1 MALIK
6 NFLILILIPLS
17 LSHTCLEGNFFPIL
31 VNEENKF
38 AVGPNSEACFI
49 YGLSSIKDKISLIFP
64 KIISPSAEIVIYK
77 SKSDISM
84 KDNSYVN
91 YFDRFLAS
99 ENTFKEIDIKDFDN
113 LIFIIIRDHSFPNEY
128 TNQFIL
134 YDTQIPIPLRNGK
147 PITMKYFFSTNIF
160 NFVYMSMGNFTFI
173 YSSKVKL
180 KKYISATY
188 NNQTKIEKK
197 IDETDEILYLKSYE
211 PTEKYFFFSVEDIEP
226 GTEDQEF
233 SVIVYEGGIIK
244 FDEIERNTKYT
255 INYINCNKLDE
266 PQMFFFYYLLGDSKG
281 SNTINFKLDPVAYK
295 TDYIK
300 IVSGSYHSDK
310 ELKDDDFEKYFH
322 FDKNKYPIEYDLYSE
337 IYKKI
342 YFQDTDTSYAYRY
355 IFFKVEIYKL
365 DNYYS
370 PQNFL
375 ITVGEEMDV
384 IEYKNMFFFQNNV
397 ITKKIK
403 PYFPTYF
410 KIKLNPKERYIFV
423 SPYPKNTIYI
433 EGDLIKRDENQN
445 ILINKDYYVDED
457 EVFAFTDLSEFTV
470 AVFCSESFEA
480 KFYIERYNES
490 DLIIL
495 ENLRNNDPI
504 SITFRQE
511 ECAIN
516 KKKYVVGIYNKDY
529 YTQLNK
535 TFVKYWTTKDGEMR
549 AYYRNNITV
558 EGKNLFPYAKK
569 YSIEKEEYIYIYN
582 YVDFFTFTCIKAGTL
597 TLRSTFKI
605 YDETTHRIGQ
615 NTLNKIDIGSETEI
629 VQLTSPIK
637 PAVNYLY
644 CAIFSCYGTKI
655 KISPDTPELF
665 KETTIEDDNVFTLIV
680 DLSKF
685 EPDQLAIKVK
695 AEDKTQIE
703 VVEIMKYNYT
713 EYTVIKDNKM
723 THLTDNLFVRFINNN
738 SQKVKV
744 TLKGLAGVPIAYGI
758 VKLFTYDVD
767 YLPYP
772 TQFKDTI
779 LRKTASEVEN
789 LEIQNKFYGVN
800 DNKRYTAFI
809 FAITNFKYYEF
820 DAQVIEG
827 DESDGG
833 NITLILLI
841 TIGSIIIVG
850 IIIVIIFYFVVK
862 KKNKENKYEMDV
874 EKMDN
879 EPLDDENR
887 YKGINSF

>member
-6 NFLILILIPLS
+6 NFLILILFPLS
-17 LSHTCLEGNFFPIL
+17 LSHTCLEGNFLPTL
-31 VNEENKF
+31 VNEENIF
-38 AVGPNSEACFI
+38 AVGPNSEGCFL
-49 YGLSSIKDKISLIFP
+49 YLLSKTKNKISLIFP
-64 KIISPSAEIVIYK
+64 KMISPSAEIVIYK

-91 YFDRFLAS
+91 YVDRFLAS
-99 ENTFKEIDIKDFDN
+99 ENTFKEIDVKDFDQY
-113 LIFIIIRDHSFPNEY
+113 IFIIIRDHNFSEEY
-128 TNQFIL
+128 SNKFIL
-134 YDTQIPIPLRNGK
+134 YDTQIPIPLHDGK
-147 PITMKYFFSTNIF
+147 PITMKYFFSTNIY
-160 NFVYMSMGNFTFI
+160 NFVYMSKGNFTFI

-180 KKYISATY
+180 KKYINATY
-188 NNQTKIEKK
+188 NNQIKIEKK
-197 IDETDEILYLKSYE
+197 IDETDEILYLKSYD
-211 PTEKYFFFSVEDIEP
+211 PTEKYFYFTVEDIEP

-233 SVIVYEGGIIK
+233 SVIVYEGGIFK
-244 FDEIERNTKYT
+244 FNEIERNKKYT

-266 PQMFFFYYLLGDSKG
+266 PQIFFFYYLLGDLKG
-281 SNTINFKLDPVAYK
+281 SNTINFKLDPAAYK

-300 IVSGSYHSDK
+300 IVSGSFHSDK

-322 FDKNKYPIEYDLYSE
+322 FDKNKFPIEYDLDSE

-365 DNYYS
+365 NNYYS

-375 ITVGEEMDV
+375 VTVGEEMSV
-384 IEYKNMFFFQNNV
+384 IEYINMIFFSNNV
-397 ITKKIK
+397 ITKIIK

-410 KIKLNPKERYIFV
+410 KIILNPKERYIFV

-433 EGDLIKRDENQN
+433 EGDLVKRDENQN
-445 ILINKDYYVDED
+445 IIVNKDYYTDED
-457 EVFAFTDLSEFTV
+457 EVFAFTGLSEFTV

-480 KFYIERYNES
+480 NFYIERYNEN

-495 ENLRNNDPI
+495 ENFRNNDPI
-504 SITFRQE
+504 SITFRQD
-511 ECAIN
+511 ECAVN
-516 KKKYVVGIYNKDY
+516 KKKYIVGIYNKEY
-529 YTQLNK
+529 YTKLNK

-569 YSIEKEEYIYIYN
+569 YSIEKEEYIYINN

-605 YDETTHRIGQ
+605 FNETTHKIGQ
-615 NTLNKIDIGSETEI
+615 NTLNRIKIGSETEI

-637 PAVNYLY
+637 PPVNYLH
-644 CAIFSCYGTKI
+644 CAIFSCYGKKI
-655 KISPDTPELF
+655 KIYPDTPELF
-665 KETTIEDDNVFTLIV
+665 KETTIENDNIFTLKI

-695 AEDKTQIE
+695 AEDKTEIE
-703 VVEIMKYNYT
+703 VVEIIKYNYT

-723 THLTDNLFVRFINNN
+723 THLTDNLFVRFLNNN
-738 SQKVKV
+738 SQKIKV
-744 TLKGLAGVPIAYGI
+744 TIKGLAGVPIAYGI

-767 YLPYP
+767 FLPYP

-779 LRKTASEVEN
+779 IRKTASEVEN
-789 LEIQNKFYGVN
+789 LEIQNNFYGVN
-800 DNKRYTAFI
+800 DNKKYTAFI

-827 DESDGG
+827 DESNSGG
-833 NITLILLI
+833 NSLTIILFI
-841 TIGSIIIVG
+841 IFGTVIIIIV
-850 IIIVIIFYFVVK
+850 VILYFFVK
-862 KKNKENKYEMDV
+862 EKKKENKYEMEV
-874 EKMDN
+874 EKIDN
-879 EPLDDENR
+879 EPLDDENK
-887 YKGINSF
+887 YKEIN

>member
-6 NFLILILIPLS
+6 NFLILILFPLS
-17 LSHTCLEGNFFPIL
+17 LSHTCLEGNFLPTL
-31 VNEENKF
+31 VNEENIF
-38 AVGPNSEACFI
+38 AVGPNSEGCFL
-49 YGLSSIKDKISLIFP
+49 YLLSKTKNKISLIFP
-64 KIISPSAEIVIYK
+64 KMISPSAEIVIYK

-91 YFDRFLAS
+91 YVDRFLAS
-99 ENTFKEIDIKDFDN
+99 ENTFKEIDVKDFDQY
-113 LIFIIIRDHSFPNEY
+113 IFIIIRDHNFSEEY
-128 TNQFIL
+128 SNKFIL
-134 YDTQIPIPLRNGK
+134 YDTQIPIPLHDGK
-147 PITMKYFFSTNIF
+147 PITMKYFFSTNIY
-160 NFVYMSMGNFTFI
+160 NFVYMSKGNFTFI

-180 KKYISATY
+180 KKYINATY
-188 NNQTKIEKK
+188 NNQIKIEKK
-197 IDETDEILYLKSYE
+197 IDETDEILYLKSYD
-211 PTEKYFFFSVEDIEP
+211 PTEKYFYFTVEDIEP

-233 SVIVYEGGIIK
+233 SVIVYEGGIFK
-244 FDEIERNTKYT
+244 FNEIERNKKYT

-266 PQMFFFYYLLGDSKG
+266 PQIFFFYYLLGDLKG
-281 SNTINFKLDPVAYK
+281 SNTINFKLDPAAYK

-300 IVSGSYHSDK
+300 IVSGSFHSDK

-322 FDKNKYPIEYDLYSE
+322 FDKNKFPIEYDLDSE

-342 YFQDTDTSYAYRY
+342 YFQDTDTSYPYRY

-365 DNYYS
+365 NNYYS

-375 ITVGEEMDV
+375 VTVGEEMSV
-384 IEYKNMFFFQNNV
+384 IEYINMIFFSNNV
-397 ITKKIK
+397 ITKIIK

-410 KIKLNPKERYIFV
+410 KIILNPKERYIFV

-433 EGDLIKRDENQN
+433 EGDLVKRDENQN
-445 ILINKDYYVDED
+445 IIVNKDYYTDED
-457 EVFAFTDLSEFTV
+457 EVFAFTGLSEFTV

-480 KFYIERYNES
+480 NFYIERYNEN

-495 ENLRNNDPI
+495 ENFRNNDPI
-504 SITFRQE
+504 SITFRQD
-511 ECAIN
+511 ECAVN
-516 KKKYVVGIYNKDY
+516 KKKYIVGIYNKEY
-529 YTQLNK
+529 YTKLNK

-569 YSIEKEEYIYIYN
+569 YSIEKEEYIYINN

-605 YDETTHRIGQ
+605 FNETTHKIGQ
-615 NTLNKIDIGSETEI
+615 NTLNRIKIGSETEI

-637 PAVNYLY
+637 PPVNYLH
-644 CAIFSCYGTKI
+644 CAIFSCYGKKI
-655 KISPDTPELF
+655 KIYPDTPELF
-665 KETTIEDDNVFTLIV
+665 KETTIENDNIFTLKI

-695 AEDKTQIE
+695 AEDKTEIE
-703 VVEIMKYNYT
+703 VVEIIKYNYT

-723 THLTDNLFVRFINNN
+723 THLTDNLFVRFLNNN
-738 SQKVKV
+738 SQKIKV
-744 TLKGLAGVPIAYGI
+744 TIKGLAGVPIAYGI

-767 YLPYP
+767 FLPYP

-779 LRKTASEVEN
+779 IRKTASEVEN
-789 LEIQNKFYGVN
+789 LEIQNNFYGVN
-800 DNKRYTAFI
+800 DNKKYTAFI

-827 DESDGG
+827 DESNSGG
-833 NITLILLI
+833 NSLTIILFI
-841 TIGSIIIVG
+841 IFGTVIIIIV
-850 IIIVIIFYFVVK
+850 VILYFFVK
-862 KKNKENKYEMDV
+862 EKKKENKYEMEV
-874 EKMDN
+874 EKIDN
-879 EPLDDENR
+879 EPLDDENK
-887 YKGINSF
+887 YKEIN

>member
-6 NFLILILIPLS
+6 NFLILILFPLS
-17 LSHTCLEGNFFPIL
+17 LSHTCLEGNFLPTL
-31 VNEENKF
+31 VNEENIF
-38 AVGPNSEACFI
+38 AVGPNSEGCFL
-49 YGLSSIKDKISLIFP
+49 YLLSKTKNKISLIFP
-64 KIISPSAEIVIYK
+64 KMISPSAEIVIYK

-91 YFDRFLAS
+91 YVDRFLAS
-99 ENTFKEIDIKDFDN
+99 ENTFKEIDVKDFDQY
-113 LIFIIIRDHSFPNEY
+113 IFIIIRDHNFSEEY
-128 TNQFIL
+128 SNKFIL
-134 YDTQIPIPLRNGK
+134 YDTQIPIPLHDGK
-147 PITMKYFFSTNIF
+147 PITMKYFFSTNIY
-160 NFVYMSMGNFTFI
+160 NFVYMSKGNFTFI

-180 KKYISATY
+180 KKYINATY
-188 NNQTKIEKK
+188 NNQIKIKKK
-197 IDETDEILYLKSYE
+197 IDETDEILYLKSYD
-211 PTEKYFFFSVEDIEP
+211 PTEKYFYFTVEDIEP

-233 SVIVYEGGIIK
+233 SVIVYEGGIFK
-244 FDEIERNTKYT
+244 FNEIERNKKYT

-266 PQMFFFYYLLGDSKG
+266 PQIFFFYYLLGDLKG
-281 SNTINFKLDPVAYK
+281 SNTINFKLDPAAYK

-300 IVSGSYHSDK
+300 IVSGSFHSDK

-322 FDKNKYPIEYDLYSE
+322 FDKNKFPIEYDLDSE

-342 YFQDTDTSYAYRY
+342 YFQDTDTSYPYRY

-365 DNYYS
+365 NNYYS

-375 ITVGEEMDV
+375 VTVGEEMSV
-384 IEYKNMFFFQNNV
+384 IEYINMIFFSNNV
-397 ITKKIK
+397 ITKIIK

-410 KIKLNPKERYIFV
+410 KIILNPKERYIFV

-433 EGDLIKRDENQN
+433 EGDLVKRDENQN
-445 ILINKDYYVDED
+445 IIVNKDYYTDED
-457 EVFAFTDLSEFTV
+457 EVFAFTGLSEFTV

-480 KFYIERYNES
+480 NFYIERYNEN

-495 ENLRNNDPI
+495 ENFRNNDPI
-504 SITFRQE
+504 SITFRQD

-516 KKKYVVGIYNKDY
+516 KKKYIVGIYNKEY
-529 YTQLNK
+529 YTKLNK

-569 YSIEKEEYIYIYN
+569 YSIEKEEYIYINN

-605 YDETTHRIGQ
+605 FNETTHKIGQ
-615 NTLNKIDIGSETEI
+615 NTLNRIKIGSETEI

-637 PAVNYLY
+637 PPVNYLH
-644 CAIFSCYGTKI
+644 CAIFSCYGKKI
-655 KISPDTPELF
+655 KIYPDTPELF
-665 KETTIEDDNVFTLIV
+665 KETTIENDNIFTLKI

-695 AEDKTQIE
+695 AEDKTEIE
-703 VVEIMKYNYT
+703 VVEIIKYNYT

-723 THLTDNLFVRFINNN
+723 THLTDNLFVRFLNNN
-738 SQKVKV
+738 SQRIKV
-744 TLKGLAGVPIAYGI
+744 TIKGLAGVPIAYGI

-767 YLPYP
+767 FLPYP

-779 LRKTASEVEN
+779 IRKTASEVEN
-789 LEIQNKFYGVN
+789 LEIQNNFYGVN
-800 DNKRYTAFI
+800 DNKKYTAFI

-827 DESDGG
+827 DESNSGG
-833 NITLILLI
+833 NSLTIILFI
-841 TIGSIIIVG
+841 IFGTVIIIIV
-850 IIIVIIFYFVVK
+850 VILYFFVK
-862 KKNKENKYEMDV
+862 EKKKENKYEMEV
-874 EKMDN
+874 EKIDN
-879 EPLDDENR
+879 EPLDDENK
-887 YKGINSF
+887 YKEIN

>member
-6 NFLILILIPLS
+6 NFLILILFPLS
-17 LSHTCLEGNFFPIL
+17 LSHTCLEGNFLPTL
-31 VNEENKF
+31 VNEENIF
-38 AVGPNSEACFI
+38 AVGPNSEGCFL
-49 YGLSSIKDKISLIFP
+49 YLLSKTKNKISLIFP
-64 KIISPSAEIVIYK
+64 KMISPSAEIVIYK

-91 YFDRFLAS
+91 YVDRFLAS
-99 ENTFKEIDIKDFDN
+99 ENTFKEIDVKDFDQY
-113 LIFIIIRDHSFPNEY
+113 IFIIIRDHNFSEEY
-128 TNQFIL
+128 SNKFIL
-134 YDTQIPIPLRNGK
+134 YDTQIPIPLHDGK
-147 PITMKYFFSTNIF
+147 PITMKYFFSTNIY
-160 NFVYMSMGNFTFI
+160 NFVYMSKGNFTFI

-180 KKYISATY
+180 KKYINATY
-188 NNQTKIEKK
+188 NNQTKIERK

-211 PTEKYFFFSVEDIEP
+211 PTEKYFYFTVEDIEP

-233 SVIVYEGGIIK
+233 SVIVYEGGIFK
-244 FDEIERNTKYT
+244 FNEIERNKKYT

-266 PQMFFFYYLLGDSKG
+266 PQIFFFYYLLGDLKG
-281 SNTINFKLDPVAYK
+281 SNTINFKLDPAAYK

-300 IVSGSYHSDK
+300 IVSGSFHSDK

-322 FDKNKYPIEYDLYSE
+322 FDKNKFPIEYDLDSE

-365 DNYYS
+365 NNYYS

-375 ITVGEEMDV
+375 VTVGEEMGV
-384 IEYKNMFFFQNNV
+384 IEYINMIFFSNNV
-397 ITKKIK
+397 ITKIIK

-410 KIKLNPKERYIFV
+410 KIILNPKERYIFV

-433 EGDLIKRDENQN
+433 EGDLVKRDENQN
-445 ILINKDYYVDED
+445 IIVNKDYYTDED
-457 EVFAFTDLSEFTV
+457 EVFAFTGLSEFTV

-480 KFYIERYNES
+480 NFYIERYNES

-504 SITFRQE
+504 SITFRQD
-511 ECAIN
+511 ECAVN
-516 KKKYVVGIYNKDY
+516 KKKYIVGIYNKEY
-529 YTQLNK
+529 YTKLNK

-569 YSIEKEEYIYIYN
+569 YSIEKEEYIYINN

-605 YDETTHRIGQ
+605 FNETTHKIGQ
-615 NTLNKIDIGSETEI
+615 NTLNRIKIGSETEI

-637 PAVNYLY
+637 PPVNYLH
-644 CAIFSCYGTKI
+644 CAIFSCYGKKI
-655 KISPDTPELF
+655 KIYPDTPELF
-665 KETTIEDDNVFTLIV
+665 KETTIENDNIFTLKI

-695 AEDKTQIE
+695 AEDKTEIE
-703 VVEIMKYNYT
+703 VVEIIKYNYT

-723 THLTDNLFVRFINNN
+723 THLTDNLFVRFLNNN
-738 SQKVKV
+738 SQKIKV
-744 TLKGLAGVPIAYGI
+744 TIKGLAGVPIAYGI

-767 YLPYP
+767 FLPYP

-779 LRKTASEVEN
+779 IRKTASEVEN
-789 LEIQNKFYGVN
+789 LEIQNNFYGVN
-800 DNKRYTAFI
+800 DNKKYTAFI

-827 DESDGG
+827 DESNSGG
-833 NITLILLI
+833 NSLTIILFI
-841 TIGSIIIVG
+841 IFGTVIIIIV
-850 IIIVIIFYFVVK
+850 VILYFFVK
-862 KKNKENKYEMDV
+862 EKKKENKYEMEV
-874 EKMDN
+874 EKIDN
-879 EPLDDENR
+879 EPLDDENK
-887 YKGINSF
+887 YKEIN

>member
-6 NFLILILIPLS
+6 NFLILILFPLS
-17 LSHTCLEGNFFPIL
+17 LSHTCLEGNFLPTL
-31 VNEENKF
+31 VNEENIF
-38 AVGPNSEACFI
+38 AVGPNSEGCFL
-49 YGLSSIKDKISLIFP
+49 YLLSKTKNKISLIFP
-64 KIISPSAEIVIYK
+64 KMISPSAEIVIYK

-91 YFDRFLAS
+91 YVDRFLAS
-99 ENTFKEIDIKDFDN
+99 ENTFKEIDVKDFDQY
-113 LIFIIIRDHSFPNEY
+113 IFIIIRDHNFSEEY
-128 TNQFIL
+128 SNKFIL
-134 YDTQIPIPLRNGK
+134 YDTQIPIPLHDGK
-147 PITMKYFFSTNIF
+147 PITMKYFFSTNIY
-160 NFVYMSMGNFTFI
+160 NFVYMSKGNFTFI

-180 KKYISATY
+180 KKYINATY

-197 IDETDEILYLKSYE
+197 IDETDEILYLKSYD
-211 PTEKYFFFSVEDIEP
+211 PTEKYFYFTVEDIEP

-233 SVIVYEGGIIK
+233 SVIVYEGGIFK
-244 FDEIERNTKYT
+244 FNEIERNKKYT

-266 PQMFFFYYLLGDSKG
+266 PQIFFFYYLLGDLKG
-281 SNTINFKLDPVAYK
+281 SNTINFKLDPAAYK

-300 IVSGSYHSDK
+300 IVSGSFHSDK

-322 FDKNKYPIEYDLYSE
+322 FDKNKFPIEYDLDSE

-342 YFQDTDTSYAYRY
+342 YFQDTDTSYPYRY

-365 DNYYS
+365 NNYYS

-375 ITVGEEMDV
+375 VTVGEEMSV
-384 IEYKNMFFFQNNV
+384 IEYINMIFFSNNV
-397 ITKKIK
+397 ITKIIK

-410 KIKLNPKERYIFV
+410 KIILNPKERYIFV

-433 EGDLIKRDENQN
+433 EGDLVKRDENQN
-445 ILINKDYYVDED
+445 IIVNKDYYTDED
-457 EVFAFTDLSEFTV
+457 EVFAFTGLSEFTV

-480 KFYIERYNES
+480 NFYIERYNEN

-495 ENLRNNDPI
+495 ENFRNNDPI
-504 SITFRQE
+504 SITFRQD
-511 ECAIN
+511 ECAVN
-516 KKKYVVGIYNKDY
+516 KKKYIVGIYNKEY
-529 YTQLNK
+529 YTKLNK

-569 YSIEKEEYIYIYN
+569 YSIEKEEYIYINN

-605 YDETTHRIGQ
+605 FNETTHKIGQ
-615 NTLNKIDIGSETEI
+615 NTLNRIKIGSETEI

-637 PAVNYLY
+637 PPVNYLH
-644 CAIFSCYGTKI
+644 CAIFSCYGKKI
-655 KISPDTPELF
+655 KIYPDTPELF
-665 KETTIEDDNVFTLIV
+665 KETTIENDNVFTLKI

-695 AEDKTQIE
+695 AEDKTEIE
-703 VVEIMKYNYT
+703 VVEIIKYNYT

-723 THLTDNLFVRFINNN
+723 THLTDNLFVRFLNNN
-738 SQKVKV
+738 SQRIKV
-744 TLKGLAGVPIAYGI
+744 TIKGLAGVPIAYGI

-767 YLPYP
+767 FLPYP

-779 LRKTASEVEN
+779 IRKTASEVEN
-789 LEIQNKFYGVN
+789 LEIQNNFYGVN
-800 DNKRYTAFI
+800 DNKKYTAFI

-827 DESDGG
+827 DESNSGG
-833 NITLILLI
+833 NSLTIILFI
-841 TIGSIIIVG
+841 IFGTIIIIIV
-850 IIIVIIFYFVVK
+850 VILYFFVK
-862 KKNKENKYEMDV
+862 EKRKEKKYEMEV
-874 EKMDN
+874 EKIDN
-879 EPLDDENR
+879 EPLDDENK
-887 YKGINSF
+887 YKEIN

>member
-6 NFLILILIPLS
+6 NFLILILFPLS
-17 LSHTCLEGNFFPIL
+17 LSHTCLEGNFLPTL
-31 VNEENKF
+31 VNEENIF
-38 AVGPNSEACFI
+38 AVGPNSEGCFL
-49 YGLSSIKDKISLIFP
+49 YLLSKTKNKISLIFP
-64 KIISPSAEIVIYK
+64 KMISPSAEIVIYK

-91 YFDRFLAS
+91 YVDRFLAS
-99 ENTFKEIDIKDFDN
+99 ENTFKEIDVKDFDQY
-113 LIFIIIRDHSFPNEY
+113 IFIIIRDHNFSEEY
-128 TNQFIL
+128 SNKFIL
-134 YDTQIPIPLRNGK
+134 YDTQIPIPLHDGK
-147 PITMKYFFSTNIF
+147 PITMKYFFSTNIY
-160 NFVYMSMGNFTFI
+160 NFVYMSKGNFTFI

-180 KKYISATY
+180 KKYINATY
-188 NNQTKIEKK
+188 NNQIKIEKK
-197 IDETDEILYLKSYE
+197 IDETDEILYLKSYD
-211 PTEKYFFFSVEDIEP
+211 PTEKYFYFTVEDIEP

-233 SVIVYEGGIIK
+233 SVIVYEGGIFK
-244 FDEIERNTKYT
+244 FNEIERNKKYT

-266 PQMFFFYYLLGDSKG
+266 PQIFFFYYLLGDLKG
-281 SNTINFKLDPVAYK
+281 SNTINFKLDPAAYK

-300 IVSGSYHSDK
+300 IVSGSFHSDK

-322 FDKNKYPIEYDLYSE
+322 FDKNKFPIEYDLDSE

-342 YFQDTDTSYAYRY
+342 YFQDTDTSYPYRY

-365 DNYYS
+365 NNYYS

-375 ITVGEEMDV
+375 VTVGEEMSV
-384 IEYKNMFFFQNNV
+384 IEYINMIFFSNNV
-397 ITKKIK
+397 ITKIIK

-410 KIKLNPKERYIFV
+410 KIILNPKERYIFV

-433 EGDLIKRDENQN
+433 EGDLVKRDENQN
-445 ILINKDYYVDED
+445 IIVNKDYYTDED
-457 EVFAFTDLSEFTV
+457 EVFAFTGLSEFTV

-480 KFYIERYNES
+480 NFYIERYNEN

-495 ENLRNNDPI
+495 ENFRNNDPI
-504 SITFRQE
+504 SITFRQD
-511 ECAIN
+511 ECAVN
-516 KKKYVVGIYNKDY
+516 KKKYIVGIYNKEY
-529 YTQLNK
+529 YTKLNK

-569 YSIEKEEYIYIYN
+569 YSIEKEEYIYINN

-605 YDETTHRIGQ
+605 FNETTHKIGQ
-615 NTLNKIDIGSETEI
+615 NTLNRIKIGSETEI

-637 PAVNYLY
+637 PPVNYLH
-644 CAIFSCYGTKI
+644 CAIFSCYGKKI
-655 KISPDTPELF
+655 KIYPDTPELF
-665 KETTIEDDNVFTLIV
+665 KETTIENDNIFTLKI

-695 AEDKTQIE
+695 AEDKTEIE
-703 VVEIMKYNYT
+703 VVEIIKYNYT

-723 THLTDNLFVRFINNN
+723 THLTDNLFVRFLNNN
-738 SQKVKV
+738 SQRIKV
-744 TLKGLAGVPIAYGI
+744 TIKGLAGVPIAYGI

-767 YLPYP
+767 FLPYP

-779 LRKTASEVEN
+779 IRKTASEVEN
-789 LEIQNKFYGVN
+789 LEIQNNFYGVN
-800 DNKRYTAFI
+800 DNKKYTAFI

-827 DESDGG
+827 DESNSGG
-833 NITLILLI
+833 NSLTIILFI
-841 TIGSIIIVG
+841 IFGTVIIIIV
-850 IIIVIIFYFVVK
+850 VILYFFVK
-862 KKNKENKYEMDV
+862 EKKKENKYEMEV
-874 EKMDN
+874 EKIDN
-879 EPLDDENR
+879 EPLDDENK
-887 YKGINSF
+887 YKEIN

>member
-6 NFLILILIPLS
+6 NFLILILFPLS
-17 LSHTCLEGNFFPIL
+17 LSHTCLEGNFLPTL
-31 VNEENKF
+31 VNEENIF
-38 AVGPNSEACFI
+38 AVGPNSEGCFL
-49 YGLSSIKDKISLIFP
+49 YLLSKTKNKISLIFP
-64 KIISPSAEIVIYK
+64 KMISPSAEIVIYK

-91 YFDRFLAS
+91 YVDRFLAS
-99 ENTFKEIDIKDFDN
+99 ENTFKEIDVKDFDQY
-113 LIFIIIRDHSFPNEY
+113 IFIIIRDHNFSEEY
-128 TNQFIL
+128 SNKFIL
-134 YDTQIPIPLRNGK
+134 YDTQIPIPLHDGK
-147 PITMKYFFSTNIF
+147 PITMKYFFSTNIY
-160 NFVYMSMGNFTFI
+160 NFVYMSKGNFTFI

-180 KKYISATY
+180 KKYINATY
-188 NNQTKIEKK
+188 NNQTKIERK

-211 PTEKYFFFSVEDIEP
+211 PTEKYFYFTVEDIEP

-233 SVIVYEGGIIK
+233 SVIVYEGGIFK
-244 FDEIERNTKYT
+244 FNEIERNKKYT

-266 PQMFFFYYLLGDSKG
+266 PQIFFFYYLLGDLKG
-281 SNTINFKLDPVAYK
+281 SNTINFKLDPAAYK

-300 IVSGSYHSDK
+300 IVSGSFHSDK

-322 FDKNKYPIEYDLYSE
+322 FDKNKFPIEYDLDSE

-365 DNYYS
+365 NNYYS

-375 ITVGEEMDV
+375 VTVGEEMSV
-384 IEYKNMFFFQNNV
+384 IEYINMIFFSNNV
-397 ITKKIK
+397 ITKIIK

-410 KIKLNPKERYIFV
+410 KIILNPKERYIFV

-433 EGDLIKRDENQN
+433 EGDLVKRDENQN
-445 ILINKDYYVDED
+445 IIVNKDYYTDED
-457 EVFAFTDLSEFTV
+457 EVFAFTGLSEFTV

-480 KFYIERYNES
+480 NFYIERYNEN

-495 ENLRNNDPI
+495 ENFRNNDPI
-504 SITFRQE
+504 SITFRQD
-511 ECAIN
+511 ECAVN
-516 KKKYVVGIYNKDY
+516 KKKYIVGIYNKEY
-529 YTQLNK
+529 YTKLNK

-569 YSIEKEEYIYIYN
+569 YSIEKEEYIYINN

-605 YDETTHRIGQ
+605 FNETTHKIGQ
-615 NTLNKIDIGSETEI
+615 NTLNRIKIGSETEI

-637 PAVNYLY
+637 PPVNYLH
-644 CAIFSCYGTKI
+644 CAIFSCYGKKI
-655 KISPDTPELF
+655 KIYPDTPELF
-665 KETTIEDDNVFTLIV
+665 KETTIENDNIFTLKI

-695 AEDKTQIE
+695 AEDKTEIE
-703 VVEIMKYNYT
+703 VVEIIKYNYT

-723 THLTDNLFVRFINNN
+723 THLTDNLFVRFLNNN
-738 SQKVKV
+738 SQKIKV
-744 TLKGLAGVPIAYGI
+744 TIKGLAGVPIAYGI

-767 YLPYP
+767 FLPYP

-779 LRKTASEVEN
+779 IRKTASEVEN
-789 LEIQNKFYGVN
+789 LEIQNNFYGVN
-800 DNKRYTAFI
+800 DNKKYTAFI

-827 DESDGG
+827 DESNSGG
-833 NITLILLI
+833 NSLTIILFI
-841 TIGSIIIVG
+841 IFGTVIIIIV
-850 IIIVIIFYFVVK
+850 VILYFFVK
-862 KKNKENKYEMDV
+862 EKKKENKYEMEV
-874 EKMDN
+874 EKIDN
-879 EPLDDENR
+879 EPLDDENK
-887 YKGINSF
+887 YKEIN

>member
-6 NFLILILIPLS
+6 NFLILILFPLS
-17 LSHTCLEGNFFPIL
+17 LSHTCLEGNFLPTL
-31 VNEENKF
+31 VNEENIF
-38 AVGPNSEACFI
+38 AVGPNSEGCFL
-49 YGLSSIKDKISLIFP
+49 YLLSKTKNKISLIFP
-64 KIISPSAEIVIYK
+64 KMISPSAEIVIYK

-91 YFDRFLAS
+91 YVDRFLAS
-99 ENTFKEIDIKDFDN
+99 ENTFKEIDVKDFDQY
-113 LIFIIIRDHSFPNEY
+113 IFIIIRDHNFSEEY
-128 TNQFIL
+128 SNKFIL
-134 YDTQIPIPLRNGK
+134 YDTQIPIPLHDGK
-147 PITMKYFFSTNIF
+147 PITMKYFFSTNIY
-160 NFVYMSMGNFTFI
+160 NFVYMSKGNFTFI

-180 KKYISATY
+180 KKYINATY
-188 NNQTKIEKK
+188 NNQIKIEKK
-197 IDETDEILYLKSYE
+197 IDETDEILYLKSYD
-211 PTEKYFFFSVEDIEP
+211 PTEKYFYFTVEDIEP

-233 SVIVYEGGIIK
+233 SVIVYEGGIFK
-244 FDEIERNTKYT
+244 FNEIERNKKYT

-266 PQMFFFYYLLGDSKG
+266 PQIFFFYYLLGDLKG
-281 SNTINFKLDPVAYK
+281 SNTINFKLDPAAYK

-300 IVSGSYHSDK
+300 IVSGSFHSDK

-322 FDKNKYPIEYDLYSE
+322 FDKNKFPIEYDLDSE

-342 YFQDTDTSYAYRY
+342 YFQDTDTSYPYRY

-365 DNYYS
+365 NNYYS

-375 ITVGEEMDV
+375 VTVGEEMSV
-384 IEYKNMFFFQNNV
+384 IEYINMIFFSNNV
-397 ITKKIK
+397 ITKIIK

-410 KIKLNPKERYIFV
+410 KIILNPKERYIFV

-433 EGDLIKRDENQN
+433 EGDLVKRDENQN
-445 ILINKDYYVDED
+445 IIVNKDYYTDED
-457 EVFAFTDLSEFTV
+457 EVFAFTGLSEFTV

-480 KFYIERYNES
+480 NFYIERYNEN

-495 ENLRNNDPI
+495 ENFRNNDPI
-504 SITFRQE
+504 SITFRQD
-511 ECAIN
+511 ECAVN
-516 KKKYVVGIYNKDY
+516 KKKYIVGIYNKEY
-529 YTQLNK
+529 YTKLNK

-569 YSIEKEEYIYIYN
+569 YSIEKEEYIYINN

-605 YDETTHRIGQ
+605 FNETTHKIGQ
-615 NTLNKIDIGSETEI
+615 NTLNRIKIGSETEI

-637 PAVNYLY
+637 PPVNYLH
-644 CAIFSCYGTKI
+644 CAIFSCYGKKI
-655 KISPDTPELF
+655 KIYPDTPELF
-665 KETTIEDDNVFTLIV
+665 KETTIENDNVFTLKI

-695 AEDKTQIE
+695 AEDKTEIE
-703 VVEIMKYNYT
+703 VVEIIKYNYT

-723 THLTDNLFVRFINNN
+723 THLTDNLFVRFLNNN
-738 SQKVKV
+738 SQRIKV
-744 TLKGLAGVPIAYGI
+744 TIKGLAGVPIAYGI

-767 YLPYP
+767 FLPYP

-779 LRKTASEVEN
+779 IRKTASEVEN
-789 LEIQNKFYGVN
+789 LEIQNNFYGVN
-800 DNKRYTAFI
+800 DNKKYTAFI

-827 DESDGG
+827 DESNSGG
-833 NITLILLI
+833 NSLTIILFI
-841 TIGSIIIVG
+841 IFGTVIIIIV
-850 IIIVIIFYFVVK
+850 VILYFFVKEK
-862 KKNKENKYEMDV
+862 KKEKKYEMEV
-874 EKMDN
+874 EKIDN
-879 EPLDDENR
+879 EPLDDENK
-887 YKGINSF
+887 YKEIN

>member
-6 NFLILILIPLS
+6 NFLILILFPLS
-17 LSHTCLEGNFFPIL
+17 LSHTCLEGNFLPTL
-31 VNEENKF
+31 VNEENIF
-38 AVGPNSEACFI
+38 AVGPNSEGCFLYLI
-49 YGLSSIKDKISLIFP
+49 SKTKNKISLIFP
-64 KIISPSAEIVIYK
+64 KMISPSAEIVIYK

-91 YFDRFLAS
+91 YVDRFLAS
-99 ENTFKEIDIKDFDN
+99 ENTFKEIDVKDFDQY
-113 LIFIIIRDHSFPNEY
+113 IFIIIRDHNFSEEY
-128 TNQFIL
+128 SNKFIL
-134 YDTQIPIPLRNGK
+134 YDTQIPIPLHDGK
-147 PITMKYFFSTNIF
+147 PITMKYFFSTNIY
-160 NFVYMSMGNFTFI
+160 NFVYMSTGNFTFI

-180 KKYISATY
+180 KKYINATY
-188 NNQTKIEKK
+188 NNQIKIEKK
-197 IDETDEILYLKSYE
+197 IDETDEILYLKSYD
-211 PTEKYFFFSVEDIEP
+211 PTEKYFYFTVEDIEP

-233 SVIVYEGGIIK
+233 SVIVYEGGIFK
-244 FDEIERNTKYT
+244 FNEIERNKKYT

-266 PQMFFFYYLLGDSKG
+266 PQIFFFYYLLGDLKG
-281 SNTINFKLDPVAYK
+281 SNTINFKLDPAAYK

-300 IVSGSYHSDK
+300 IVSGSFHSDK

-322 FDKNKYPIEYDLYSE
+322 FDKNKFPIEYDLDSE

-365 DNYYS
+365 NNYYS

-375 ITVGEEMDV
+375 VTVGEEMSV
-384 IEYKNMFFFQNNV
+384 IEYINMIFFSNNV
-397 ITKKIK
+397 ITKIIK

-410 KIKLNPKERYIFV
+410 KIILNPKERYIFV

-433 EGDLIKRDENQN
+433 EGDLVKRDENQN
-445 ILINKDYYVDED
+445 IIVNKDYYTDED
-457 EVFAFTDLSEFTV
+457 EVFAFTGISEFTV

-480 KFYIERYNES
+480 NFYIERYNEN

-495 ENLRNNDPI
+495 ENFRNNDPI
-504 SITFRQE
+504 SITFRQD
-511 ECAIN
+511 ECAVN
-516 KKKYVVGIYNKDY
+516 KKKYIVGIYNKEY
-529 YTQLNK
+529 YTKLNK

-569 YSIEKEEYIYIYN
+569 YSIEKEEYIYINN

-605 YDETTHRIGQ
+605 FNETTHKIGQ
-615 NTLNKIDIGSETEI
+615 NTLNRIKIGSETEI

-637 PAVNYLY
+637 PPVNYLH
-644 CAIFSCYGTKI
+644 CAIFSCYGKKI
-655 KISPDTPELF
+655 KIYPDTPELF
-665 KETTIEDDNVFTLIV
+665 KETTIENDNIFTLKI

-695 AEDKTQIE
+695 AEDKTEIE
-703 VVEIMKYNYT
+703 VVEIIKYNYT

-723 THLTDNLFVRFINNN
+723 THLTDNLFVRFLNNN
-738 SQKVKV
+738 SQRIKV
-744 TLKGLAGVPIAYGI
+744 TIKGLAGVPIAYGI

-767 YLPYP
+767 FLPYP

-779 LRKTASEVEN
+779 IRKTASEVEN
-789 LEIQNKFYGVN
+789 LEIQNNFYGVN
-800 DNKRYTAFI
+800 DNKKYTAFI

-827 DESDGG
+827 DESNSGG
-833 NITLILLI
+833 NSLTIILFI
-841 TIGSIIIVG
+841 IFGTVIIIIV
-850 IIIVIIFYFVVK
+850 VILYFFVK
-862 KKNKENKYEMDV
+862 EKKKENKYEMEV
-874 EKMDN
+874 EKIDN
-879 EPLDDENR
+879 EPLDDENK
-887 YKGINSF
+887 YKEIN

>member
-6 NFLILILIPLS
+6 NFLILILFPLS
-17 LSHTCLEGNFFPIL
+17 LSHTCLEGNFLPTL
-31 VNEENKF
+31 VNEENIF
-38 AVGPNSEACFI
+38 AVGPNSEGCFL
-49 YGLSSIKDKISLIFP
+49 YLLSKTKNKISLIFP
-64 KIISPSAEIVIYK
+64 KMISPSAEIVIYK

-91 YFDRFLAS
+91 YVDRFLAS
-99 ENTFKEIDIKDFDN
+99 ENTFKEIDVKDFDQY
-113 LIFIIIRDHSFPNEY
+113 IFIIIRDHNFSEEY
-128 TNQFIL
+128 SNKFIL
-134 YDTQIPIPLRNGK
+134 YDTQIPIPLHDGK
-147 PITMKYFFSTNIF
+147 PITMKYFFSTNIY
-160 NFVYMSMGNFTFI
+160 NFVYMSTGNFTFI

-180 KKYISATY
+180 KKYINATY

-197 IDETDEILYLKSYE
+197 IDETDEILYLKSYD
-211 PTEKYFFFSVEDIEP
+211 PTEKYFYFTVEDIEP

-233 SVIVYEGGIIK
+233 SVIVYEGGIFK
-244 FDEIERNTKYT
+244 FNEIERNKKYT

-266 PQMFFFYYLLGDSKG
+266 PQIFFFYYLLGDLKG
-281 SNTINFKLDPVAYK
+281 SNTINFKLDPAAYK

-300 IVSGSYHSDK
+300 IVSGSFHSDK

-322 FDKNKYPIEYDLYSE
+322 FDKNKFPIEYDLDSE

-342 YFQDTDTSYAYRY
+342 YFQDTDTSYPYRY

-365 DNYYS
+365 NNYYS

-375 ITVGEEMDV
+375 VTVGEEMSV
-384 IEYKNMFFFQNNV
+384 IEYINMIFFSNNV
-397 ITKKIK
+397 ITKIIK

-410 KIKLNPKERYIFV
+410 KIILNPKERYIFV

-433 EGDLIKRDENQN
+433 EGDLVKRDENQN
-445 ILINKDYYVDED
+445 IIVNKDYYTDED
-457 EVFAFTDLSEFTV
+457 EVFAFTGLSEFTV

-480 KFYIERYNES
+480 NFYIERYNEN

-495 ENLRNNDPI
+495 ENFRNNDPI
-504 SITFRQE
+504 SITFRQD
-511 ECAIN
+511 ECAVN
-516 KKKYVVGIYNKDY
+516 KKKYIVGIYNKEY
-529 YTQLNK
+529 YTKLNK

-569 YSIEKEEYIYIYN
+569 YSIEKEEYIYINN

-605 YDETTHRIGQ
+605 FNETTHKIGQ
-615 NTLNKIDIGSETEI
+615 NTLNRIKIGSETEI

-637 PAVNYLY
+637 PPVNYLH
-644 CAIFSCYGTKI
+644 CAIFSCYGKKI
-655 KISPDTPELF
+655 KIYPDTPELF
-665 KETTIEDDNVFTLIV
+665 KETTIENDNIFTLKI

-695 AEDKTQIE
+695 AEDKTEIE
-703 VVEIMKYNYT
+703 VVEIIKYNYT

-723 THLTDNLFVRFINNN
+723 THLTDNLFVRFLNNN
-738 SQKVKV
+738 SQKIKV
-744 TLKGLAGVPIAYGI
+744 TIKGLAGVPIAYGI

-767 YLPYP
+767 FLPYP

-779 LRKTASEVEN
+779 IRKTASEVEN
-789 LEIQNKFYGVN
+789 LEIQNNFYGVN
-800 DNKRYTAFI
+800 DNKKYTAFI

-827 DESDGG
+827 DESNSGG
-833 NITLILLI
+833 NSLTIILFI
-841 TIGSIIIVG
+841 IFGTVIIIIV
-850 IIIVIIFYFVVK
+850 VILYFFVK
-862 KKNKENKYEMDV
+862 EKKKENKYEMEV
-874 EKMDN
+874 EKIDN
-879 EPLDDENR
+879 EPLDDENK
-887 YKGINSF
+887 YKEIN

>member
-6 NFLILILIPLS
+6 NFLILILFPLS
-17 LSHTCLEGNFFPIL
+17 LSHTCLEGNFLPTL
-31 VNEENKF
+31 VNEENIF
-38 AVGPNSEACFI
+38 AVGPNSEGCFL
-49 YGLSSIKDKISLIFP
+49 YLLSKTKNKISLIFP
-64 KIISPSAEIVIYK
+64 KMISPSAEIVIYK

-91 YFDRFLAS
+91 YVDRFLAS
-99 ENTFKEIDIKDFDN
+99 ENTFKEIDVKDFDQY
-113 LIFIIIRDHSFPNEY
+113 IFIIIRDHNFSEEY
-128 TNQFIL
+128 SNKFIL
-134 YDTQIPIPLRNGK
+134 YDTQIPIPLHDGK
-147 PITMKYFFSTNIF
+147 PITMKYFFSTNIY
-160 NFVYMSMGNFTFI
+160 NFVYMSKGNFTFI

-180 KKYISATY
+180 KKYINATY

-197 IDETDEILYLKSYE
+197 IDETDEILYLKSYD
-211 PTEKYFFFSVEDIEP
+211 PTEKYFYFTVEDIEP

-233 SVIVYEGGIIK
+233 SVIVYEGGIFK
-244 FDEIERNTKYT
+244 FNEIERNKKYT

-266 PQMFFFYYLLGDSKG
+266 PQIFFFYYLLGDLKG
-281 SNTINFKLDPVAYK
+281 SNTINFKLDPAAYK

-300 IVSGSYHSDK
+300 IVSGSFHSDK

-322 FDKNKYPIEYDLYSE
+322 FDKNKFPIEYDLDSE

-342 YFQDTDTSYAYRY
+342 YFQDTDTSYPYRY

-365 DNYYS
+365 NNYYS

-375 ITVGEEMDV
+375 VTVGEEMSV
-384 IEYKNMFFFQNNV
+384 IEYINMIFFSNNV
-397 ITKKIK
+397 ITKIIK

-410 KIKLNPKERYIFV
+410 KIILNPKERYIFV

-433 EGDLIKRDENQN
+433 EGDLVKRDENQN
-445 ILINKDYYVDED
+445 IIVNKDYYTDED
-457 EVFAFTDLSEFTV
+457 EVFAFTGLSEFTV

-480 KFYIERYNES
+480 NFYIERYNEN

-495 ENLRNNDPI
+495 ENFRNNDPI
-504 SITFRQE
+504 SITFRQD

-516 KKKYVVGIYNKDY
+516 KKKYIVGIYNKEY
-529 YTQLNK
+529 YTKLNK

-569 YSIEKEEYIYIYN
+569 YSIEKEEYIYINN

-605 YDETTHRIGQ
+605 FNETTHKIGQ
-615 NTLNKIDIGSETEI
+615 NTLNRIKIGSETEI

-637 PAVNYLY
+637 PPVNYLH
-644 CAIFSCYGTKI
+644 CAIFSCYGKKI
-655 KISPDTPELF
+655 KIYPDTPELF
-665 KETTIEDDNVFTLIV
+665 KETTIENDNIFTLKI

-695 AEDKTQIE
+695 AEDKTEIE
-703 VVEIMKYNYT
+703 VVEIIKYNYT

-723 THLTDNLFVRFINNN
+723 THLTDNLFVRFLNNN
-738 SQKVKV
+738 SQRIKV
-744 TLKGLAGVPIAYGI
+744 TIKGLAGVPIAYGI

-767 YLPYP
+767 FLPYP

-779 LRKTASEVEN
+779 IRKTASEVEN
-789 LEIQNKFYGVN
+789 LEIQNNFYGVN
-800 DNKRYTAFI
+800 DNKKYTAFI

-827 DESDGG
+827 DESNSGG
-833 NITLILLI
+833 NSLTIILFI
-841 TIGSIIIVG
+841 IFGTVIIIIV
-850 IIIVIIFYFVVK
+850 VILYFFVK
-862 KKNKENKYEMDV
+862 EKRKEKKYEMEV
-874 EKMDN
+874 EKIDN
-879 EPLDDENR
+879 EPLDDENK
-887 YKGINSF
+887 YKEIN

>member
-6 NFLILILIPLS
+6 NFLILILFPLS
-17 LSHTCLEGNFFPIL
+17 LSHTCLEGNFLPTL
-31 VNEENKF
+31 VNEENIF
-38 AVGPNSEACFI
+38 AVGPNSEGCFL
-49 YGLSSIKDKISLIFP
+49 YLLSKTKNKISLIFP
-64 KIISPSAEIVIYK
+64 KMISPSAEIVIYK

-91 YFDRFLAS
+91 YVDRFLAS
-99 ENTFKEIDIKDFDN
+99 ENTFKEIDVKDFDQY
-113 LIFIIIRDHSFPNEY
+113 IFIIIRDHNFSEEY
-128 TNQFIL
+128 SNKFIL
-134 YDTQIPIPLRNGK
+134 YDTQIPIPLHDGK
-147 PITMKYFFSTNIF
+147 PITMKYFFSTNIY
-160 NFVYMSMGNFTFI
+160 NFVYMSKGNFTFI

-180 KKYISATY
+180 KKYINATY
-188 NNQTKIEKK
+188 NNQIKIEKK
-197 IDETDEILYLKSYE
+197 IDETDEILYLKSYD
-211 PTEKYFFFSVEDIEP
+211 PTEKYFYFTVEDIEP

-233 SVIVYEGGIIK
+233 SVIVYEGGIFK
-244 FDEIERNTKYT
+244 FNEIERNKKYT

-266 PQMFFFYYLLGDSKG
+266 PQIFFFYYLLGDLKG
-281 SNTINFKLDPVAYK
+281 SNTINFKLDPAAYK

-300 IVSGSYHSDK
+300 IVSGSFHSDK

-322 FDKNKYPIEYDLYSE
+322 FDKNKFPIEYDLDSE

-342 YFQDTDTSYAYRY
+342 YFQDTDTSYPYRY

-365 DNYYS
+365 NNYYS

-375 ITVGEEMDV
+375 VTVGEEMSV
-384 IEYKNMFFFQNNV
+384 IEYINMIFFSNNV
-397 ITKKIK
+397 ITKIIK

-410 KIKLNPKERYIFV
+410 KIILNPKERYIFV

-433 EGDLIKRDENQN
+433 EGDLVKRDENQN
-445 ILINKDYYVDED
+445 IIVNKDYYTDED
-457 EVFAFTDLSEFTV
+457 EVFAFTGLSEFTV

-480 KFYIERYNES
+480 NFYIERYNEN

-495 ENLRNNDPI
+495 ENFRNNDPI
-504 SITFRQE
+504 SITFRQD

-516 KKKYVVGIYNKDY
+516 KKKYIVGIYNKEY
-529 YTQLNK
+529 YTKLNK

-569 YSIEKEEYIYIYN
+569 YSIEKEEYIYINN

-605 YDETTHRIGQ
+605 FNETTHKIGQ
-615 NTLNKIDIGSETEI
+615 NTLNRIKIGSETEI

-637 PAVNYLY
+637 PPVNYLH
-644 CAIFSCYGTKI
+644 CAIFSCYGKKI
-655 KISPDTPELF
+655 KIYPDTPELF
-665 KETTIEDDNVFTLIV
+665 KETTIENDNIFTLKI

-695 AEDKTQIE
+695 AEDKTEIE
-703 VVEIMKYNYT
+703 VVEIIKYNYT

-723 THLTDNLFVRFINNN
+723 THLTDNLFVRFLNNN
-738 SQKVKV
+738 SQRIKV
-744 TLKGLAGVPIAYGI
+744 TIKGLAGVPIAYGI

-767 YLPYP
+767 FLPYP

-779 LRKTASEVEN
+779 IRKTASEVEN
-789 LEIQNKFYGVN
+789 LEIQNNFYGVN
-800 DNKRYTAFI
+800 DNKKYTAFI

-827 DESDGG
+827 DESNSGG
-833 NITLILLI
+833 NSLTIILFI
-841 TIGSIIIVG
+841 IFGTVIIIIV
-850 IIIVIIFYFVVK
+850 VILYFFVK
-862 KKNKENKYEMDV
+862 EKKKENKYEMEV
-874 EKMDN
+874 EKIDN
-879 EPLDDENR
+879 EPLDDENK
-887 YKGINSF
+887 YKEIN

>member
-6 NFLILILIPLS
+6 NFLILILFPLS
-17 LSHTCLEGNFFPIL
+17 LSHTCLEGNFLPTL
-31 VNEENKF
+31 VNEENIF
-38 AVGPNSEACFI
+38 AVGPNSEGCFL
-49 YGLSSIKDKISLIFP
+49 YLLSKTKNKISLIFP
-64 KIISPSAEIVIYK
+64 KMISPSAEIVIYK

-91 YFDRFLAS
+91 YVDRFLAS
-99 ENTFKEIDIKDFDN
+99 ENTFKEIDVKDFDQY
-113 LIFIIIRDHSFPNEY
+113 IFIIIRDHNFSEEY
-128 TNQFIL
+128 SNKFIL
-134 YDTQIPIPLRNGK
+134 YDTQIPIPLHDGK
-147 PITMKYFFSTNIF
+147 PITMKYFFSTNIY
-160 NFVYMSMGNFTFI
+160 NFVYMSKGNFTFI

-180 KKYISATY
+180 KKYINATY
-188 NNQTKIEKK
+188 NNQIKIEKK

-211 PTEKYFFFSVEDIEP
+211 PTEKFFYFTVEDIEP

-233 SVIVYEGGIIK
+233 SVIVYEGGIFK
-244 FDEIERNTKYT
+244 FNEIERNKKYT

-266 PQMFFFYYLLGDSKG
+266 PQIFFFYYLLGDLKG
-281 SNTINFKLDPVAYK
+281 SNTINFKLDPAAYK

-300 IVSGSYHSDK
+300 IVSGSFHSDK

-322 FDKNKYPIEYDLYSE
+322 FDKNKFPIEYDLDSE

-342 YFQDTDTSYAYRY
+342 YFQDTDTSYPYRY

-365 DNYYS
+365 NNYYS

-375 ITVGEEMDV
+375 VTVGEEMSV
-384 IEYKNMFFFQNNV
+384 IEYINMIFFSNNV
-397 ITKKIK
+397 ITKIIK

-410 KIKLNPKERYIFV
+410 KIILNPKERYIFV

-433 EGDLIKRDENQN
+433 EGDLVKRDENQN
-445 ILINKDYYVDED
+445 IIVNKDYYTDED
-457 EVFAFTDLSEFTV
+457 EVFAFTGLSEFTV

-480 KFYIERYNES
+480 NFYIERYNEN

-495 ENLRNNDPI
+495 ENFRNNDPI
-504 SITFRQE
+504 SITFRQD
-511 ECAIN
+511 ECAVN
-516 KKKYVVGIYNKDY
+516 KKKYIVGIYNKEY
-529 YTQLNK
+529 YTKLNK

-569 YSIEKEEYIYIYN
+569 YSIEKEEYIYINN

-605 YDETTHRIGQ
+605 FNETTHKIGQ
-615 NTLNKIDIGSETEI
+615 NTLNRIKIGSETEI

-637 PAVNYLY
+637 PPVNYLH
-644 CAIFSCYGTKI
+644 CAIFSCYGKKI
-655 KISPDTPELF
+655 KIYPDTPELF
-665 KETTIEDDNVFTLIV
+665 KETTIENDNIFTLKI

-695 AEDKTQIE
+695 AEDKTEIE
-703 VVEIMKYNYT
+703 VVEIIKYNYT

-723 THLTDNLFVRFINNN
+723 THLTDNLFVRFLNNN
-738 SQKVKV
+738 SQKIKV
-744 TLKGLAGVPIAYGI
+744 TIKGLAGVPIAYGI

-767 YLPYP
+767 FLPYP

-779 LRKTASEVEN
+779 IRKTASEVEN
-789 LEIQNKFYGVN
+789 LEIQNNFYGVN
-800 DNKRYTAFI
+800 DNKKYTAFI

-827 DESDGG
+827 DESNSGG
-833 NITLILLI
+833 NSLTIILFI
-841 TIGSIIIVG
+841 IFGTVIIIIV
-850 IIIVIIFYFVVK
+850 VILYFFVK
-862 KKNKENKYEMDV
+862 EKKKENKYEMEV
-874 EKMDN
+874 EKIDN
-879 EPLDDENR
+879 EPLDDENK
-887 YKGINSF
+887 YKEIN

>member
-6 NFLILILIPLS
+6 NFLILILFPLS
-17 LSHTCLEGNFFPIL
+17 LSHTCLEGNFLPTL
-31 VNEENKF
+31 VNEENIF
-38 AVGPNSEACFI
+38 AVGPNSEGCFL
-49 YGLSSIKDKISLIFP
+49 YLLSKTKNKISLIFP
-64 KIISPSAEIVIYK
+64 KMISPSAEIVIYK

-91 YFDRFLAS
+91 YVDRFLAS
-99 ENTFKEIDIKDFDN
+99 ENTFKEIDVKDFDQY
-113 LIFIIIRDHSFPNEY
+113 IFIIIRDHNFSEEY
-128 TNQFIL
+128 SNKFIL
-134 YDTQIPIPLRNGK
+134 YDTQIPIPLHDGK
-147 PITMKYFFSTNIF
+147 PITMKYFFSTNIY
-160 NFVYMSMGNFTFI
+160 NFVYMSKGNFTFI

-180 KKYISATY
+180 KKYINATY
-188 NNQTKIEKK
+188 NNQTKIERK

-211 PTEKYFFFSVEDIEP
+211 PTEKYFYFTVEDIEP

-233 SVIVYEGGIIK
+233 SVIVYEGGIFK
-244 FDEIERNTKYT
+244 FNEIERNKKYT

-266 PQMFFFYYLLGDSKG
+266 PQIFFFYYLLGDLKG
-281 SNTINFKLDPVAYK
+281 SNTINFKLDPAAYK

-300 IVSGSYHSDK
+300 IVSGSFHSDK

-322 FDKNKYPIEYDLYSE
+322 FDKNKFPIEYDLDSE

-342 YFQDTDTSYAYRY
+342 YFQDTDTSYPYRY

-365 DNYYS
+365 NNYYS

-375 ITVGEEMDV
+375 VTVGEEMSV
-384 IEYKNMFFFQNNV
+384 IEYINMIFFSNNV
-397 ITKKIK
+397 ITKIIK

-410 KIKLNPKERYIFV
+410 KIILNPKERYIFV

-433 EGDLIKRDENQN
+433 EGDLVKRDENQN
-445 ILINKDYYVDED
+445 IIVNKDYYTDED
-457 EVFAFTDLSEFTV
+457 EVFAFTGLSEFTV

-480 KFYIERYNES
+480 NFYIERYNEN

-495 ENLRNNDPI
+495 ENFRNNDPI
-504 SITFRQE
+504 SITFRQD

-516 KKKYVVGIYNKDY
+516 KKKYIVGIYNKEY
-529 YTQLNK
+529 YTKLNK

-569 YSIEKEEYIYIYN
+569 YSIEKEEYIYINN

-605 YDETTHRIGQ
+605 FNETTHKIGQ
-615 NTLNKIDIGSETEI
+615 NTLNRIKIGSETEI

-637 PAVNYLY
+637 PPVNYLH
-644 CAIFSCYGTKI
+644 CAIFSCYGKKI
-655 KISPDTPELF
+655 KIYPDTPELF
-665 KETTIEDDNVFTLIV
+665 KETTIENDNIFTLKI

-695 AEDKTQIE
+695 AEDKTEIE
-703 VVEIMKYNYT
+703 VVEIIKYNYT

-723 THLTDNLFVRFINNN
+723 THLTDNLFVRFLNNN
-738 SQKVKV
+738 SQKIKV
-744 TLKGLAGVPIAYGI
+744 TIKGLAGVPIAYGI

-767 YLPYP
+767 FLPYP

-779 LRKTASEVEN
+779 IRKTASEVEN
-789 LEIQNKFYGVN
+789 LEIQNNFYGVN
-800 DNKRYTAFI
+800 DNKKYTAFI

-827 DESDGG
+827 DESNSGG
-833 NITLILLI
+833 NSLTIILFI
-841 TIGSIIIVG
+841 IFGTVIIIIV
-850 IIIVIIFYFVVK
+850 VILYFFVK
-862 KKNKENKYEMDV
+862 EKKKENKYEMEV
-874 EKMDN
+874 EKIDN
-879 EPLDDENR
+879 EPLDDENK
-887 YKGINSF
+887 YKEIN